1 MAQALGNARARGR
14 GGRGRGSMMPPGAH
28 TLPLRIKPGQSP
40 LGRNGAGNGGTPAPG
55 GGGNGRRPNPP
66 GQGMMNPPGQD
77 GGGRPQRGVG
87 ARGKG
92 QGAAKG
98 KGVGIGNAAM
108 PGPGGRQ
115 LAAKVASGAITQEQA
130 DRTMKQRQTLAKA
143 LGPDWREKLSVGG
156 QSFAQ
161 VNKQLKA
168 NPGNA
173 KLAAIRQKLVANRSK
188 VLAGARSKAKG
199 DGGTEAP
206 EPGKK
211 RRKQST
217 GAGVE

>member
-1 MAQALGNARARGR
+1 MATALGNARPR
-14 GGRGRGSMMPPGAH
+14 GRGRGRMERLPGGGLPRGGRMPNPKQMPPKGMPGPGGR
-28 TLPLRIKPGQSP
+28 LPQTP
-40 LGRNGAGNGGTPAPG
+40 GNGGTEAPAPG
-55 GGGNGRRPNPP
+55 RGR
-66 GQGMMNPPGQD
+66 G
-77 GGGRPQRGVG
+77 QRGVG
-87 ARGKG
+87 AQGKG
-92 QGAAKG
+92 QGAANG
-98 KGVGIGNAAM
+98 KGIGVSGAAM

-130 DRTMKQRQTLAKA
+130 DRTMKQRQTLKKA
-143 LGPDWREKLSVGG
+143 LGSDWREKLSVGG

-188 VLAGARSKAKG
+188 LLAGARSKAQG
-199 DGGTEAP
+199 GGGTEAP

-211 RRKQST
+211 KKT

>member
-14 GGRGRGSMMPPGAH
+14 GRGRGMMPPGAH
-28 TLPLRIKPGQSP
+28 TLPLRVKPGQSP
-40 LGRNGAGNGGTPAPG
+40 LGKNGGTPAPG
-55 GGGNGRRPNPP
+55 GNGGGRPNPP
-66 GQGMMNPPGQD
+66 GQGMLNPPGQD
-77 GGGRPQRGVG
+77 GGRPQRGVG

-92 QGAAKG
+92 QGATKG
-98 KGVGIGNAAM
+98 KGVGVGNAAM

-115 LAAKVASGAITQEQA
+115 LQAKVESGAITQEQA
-130 DRTMKQRQTLAKA
+130 QRTMQQRQTLAKA
-143 LGPDWREKLSVGG
+143 LGPDWRDKLQVGG
-156 QSFAQ
+156 QSFAK

-188 VLAGARSKAKG
+188 VLAGARSKMKG
-199 DGGTEAP
+199 DGDTEAP

-211 RRKQST
+211 RRKQPA
-217 GAGVE
+217 GAGAE